1 MEANKIIITGGAT
14 RIGAAI
20 AKKLSGEG
28 VEIVIHFNKSKTK
41 AEILKKELSQNGT
54 KVYLVKGDLSVE
66 KDVNKIVK
74 FAKNKLKY
82 FNCLINNASLFEN
95 DKLENFTTDSWG
107 HHLRTNLRTPAL
119 LSKEFAKNI
128 RANNNNNIINIIDQ
142 RVFKLTPY
150 FFSYTISKTG
160 LYTLTKTSAMSLA
173 PKIRVNGIAPG
184 PTIKNKRQSE
194 KHFKKQYMATPLK
207 RQVDVEQICNAV
219 DFFVKNISITGQVL
233 AIDSGQNLNWQTP
246 DIMGGKE

>member
-20 AKKLSGEG
+20 AKRLAGRG
-28 VEIVIHFNKSKTK
+28 VEIIIHFNKSKSN
-41 AEILKKELSQNGT
+41 AEKLKKELSKNLT
-54 KVYLVKGDLSVE
+54 KVYLVKGNLGNE
-66 KDVNKIVK
+66 TDVNKIVK
-74 FAKNKLKY
+74 FAKSKLKY

-95 DKLENFTTDSWG
+95 DKLDNFTSDSWG
-107 HHLRTNLRTPAL
+107 RHLRTNLRTPAL

-128 RANNNNNIINIIDQ
+128 RGKNNNIINIIDQ

-173 PKIRVNGIAPG
+173 PNIRVNGIAPG
-184 PTIKNKRQSE
+184 PTLKNKRQTE
-194 KHFKKQYMATPLK
+194 KHFKKQYLSTPLK
-207 RQVDVEQICNAV
+207 KQVNVQEICNAV
-219 DFFVKNISITGQVL
+219 DFLIKNRSITGQVI
-233 AIDSGQNLNWQTP
+233 AVDSGQSLNWQTP
-246 DIMGGKE
+246 DIINIKE

>member
-1 MEANKIIITGGAT
+1 MEANKIIVTGGAT

-20 AKKLSGEG
+20 AKKLSGPNIEM
-28 VEIVIHFNKSKTK
+28 VIHYNKSKNK
-41 AEILKKELSQNGT
+41 AEILKKQLIMNGT
-54 KVYLVKGDLSVE
+54 KVYLVKGDLSKE
-66 KDVNKIVK
+66 NDLNKIVK
-74 FAKNKLKY
+74 FAKLKLKY

-95 DKLENFTTDSWG
+95 DKLENFSTDSWG
-107 HHLRTNLRTPAL
+107 KHLRTNLRTPAL

-128 RANNNNNIINIIDQ
+128 RGKNNNIINIIDQ
-142 RVFKLTPY
+142 RVFKLTPF

-194 KHFKKQYMATPLK
+194 KHFKKQFMATPLK
-207 RQVDVEQICNAV
+207 KQVNVNEICNAV
-219 DFFVKNISITGQVL
+219 DFFIKNTSITGQVL

-246 DIMGGKE
+246 DIMNGKE

>member
-1 MEANKIIITGGAT
+1 MEARKIIITGGAT
-14 RIGAAI
+14 RIGAVI
-20 AKKLSGEG
+20 AKKLSGQNK
-28 VEIVIHFNKSKTK
+28 EILIHYNKSKAK
-41 AEILKKELSQNGT
+41 AEKLKKDLSKNGT
-54 KVYLVKGDLSVE
+54 RVYLVKGDLSKE
-66 KDVNKIVK
+66 KEVNKIVK
-74 FAKNKLKY
+74 FAKSKLKY
-82 FNCLINNASLFEN
+82 FDCLVNNASLFEN
-95 DKLENFTTDSWG
+95 DKLENFSTDSWG
-107 HHLRTNLRTPAL
+107 NHLRTNLRTPAL

-128 RANNNNNIINIIDQ
+128 NGKNNNIINIIDQ

-160 LYTLTKTSAMSLA
+160 LYTLTKTSAMSFA
-173 PKIRVNGIAPG
+173 PNIRVNGIAPG

-219 DFFVKNISITGQVL
+219 DFFIKNRSITGQV
-233 AIDSGQNLNWQTP
+233 ISVDSGQSLNWQTP

>member
-1 MEANKIIITGGAT
+1 MEARKIIITGGAT

-20 AKKLSGEG
+20 AKKLSGPG
-28 VEIVIHFNKSKTK
+28 KEIIIHYNKSKLK
-41 AEILKKELSQNGT
+41 AENLKRDLQKEGSI
-54 KVYLVKGDLSVE
+54 VYLVKGDLSKE
-66 KDVNKIVK
+66 IDVNKVVK
-74 FAKNKLKY
+74 FAKSKLK
-82 FNCLINNASLFEN
+82 FFDCLINNASLFEN
-95 DKLENFTTDSWG
+95 DKLQNFSTNGWG
-107 HHLRTNLRTPAL
+107 KHLRTNLRTPAL

-128 RANNNNNIINIIDQ
+128 KGKNNNIINIIDQ

-173 PKIRVNGIAPG
+173 PYVRVNGIAPG

-194 KHFKKQYMATPLK
+194 EHFKKQYSATPLK
-207 RQVDVEQICNAV
+207 KQVDVEEICNAV
-219 DFFVKNISITGQVL
+219 DFFIKNRSITGQVL

-246 DIMGGKE
+246 DIMSVKE